1 MMISIITVC
10 YNAEKTIS
18 RCMES
23 VYKLNTSDYEYII
36 IDGASTDKTIRIVN
50 EWGKKFESLGISVT
64 IISEKDGGIYNAMNK
79 AINIAKGDWAIFINS
94 DDRFADPE
102 VVNKCFDNRGNDC
115 DVLYGDVVVNTDGEL
130 KYQKARPLEQLKS
143 GYEMPF
149 CHQST
154 FTKTSC
160 LKKYKFDENY
170 RIIADID
177 LYLRLY
183 EDGAIFEHIPCF
195 VSVFSNDGIS
205 QTNRIRSIQ
214 EGKQLL
220 RRHDILTLKQTV
232 VLNCY
237 LLWYNLKKVLPPFV
251 IKLIFNIKQKARGN

>member
-23 VYKLNTSDYEYII
+23 VYKLNTKNYEYII
-36 IDGASTDKTIRIVN
+36 IDGASTDKTISIVN
-50 EWGKKFESLGISVT
+50 KWGKKFESIGISIT
-64 IISEKDGGIYNAMNK
+64 IISEKDSGIYNAMNK
-79 AINIAKGDWAIFINS
+79 AIDIAKGDWAIFINS
-94 DDRFADPE
+94 DDCFADPE
-102 VVNKCFDNRGNDC
+102 IINKCFSYEVYDC
-115 DVLYGDVVVNTDGEL
+115 DVFYGDTLVSANGEL
-130 KYQKARPLEQLKS
+130 RHQKARPLEQLKS

-170 RIIADID
+170 KIIADID

-183 EDGAIFEHIPCF
+183 ENGAIFKHIPYF
-195 VSVFSNDGIS
+195 VSIFSNDGIS
-205 QTNRIRSIQ
+205 QTNRNRSIE

-220 RRHDILTLKQTV
+220 RRHNILTMKQMI
-232 VLNCY
+232 VLNSY
-237 LLWYNLKKVLPPFV
+237 LLWYNIKKVLPPFV
-251 IKLIFNIKQKARGN
+251 IKLISNIKQKTWGK